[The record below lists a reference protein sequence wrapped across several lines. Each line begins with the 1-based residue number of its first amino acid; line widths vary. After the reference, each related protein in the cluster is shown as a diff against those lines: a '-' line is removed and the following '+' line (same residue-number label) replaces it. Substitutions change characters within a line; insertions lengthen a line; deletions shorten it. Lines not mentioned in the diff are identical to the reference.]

1 MGAAM
6 DELVMLRGILDSLPY
21 PVVFVDSSFIIRYM
35 NRYAQYHYYQERG
48 YRDLIGKSIFSCH
61 NKESSRERI
70 RTAFEKMKL
79 DGKEMFV
86 GVNARNQRL
95 YMQPVRDGEGRLIG
109 FFERFE
115 MNLRIDQSL

>member
-61 NKESSRERI
+61 NKERSRERI

-95 YMQPVRDGEGRLIG
+95 YMQPVRDGEGQLIG

>member
-48 YRDLIGKSIFSCH
+48 YRDLIGKSIF
-61 NKESSRERI
+61 
-70 RTAFEKMKL
+70 
-79 DGKEMFV
+79 
-86 GVNARNQRL
+86 
-95 YMQPVRDGEGRLIG
+95 PVITRRVPG
-109 FFERFE
+109 
-115 MNLRIDQSL
+115 SA